1 MKHMNLSAT
10 KIKPPL
16 LKKYDL
22 RYIEDSTNGIT
33 RMKKG
38 RGFSFIYPDGN
49 IVKTEADKNRLKSL
63 VVPASYEKVW
73 YCPFDNGHLQAT
85 GYDSKSKKQYFYHPD
100 WERLRESTKFSSL
113 LEFSQSLPSFR
124 RRLASN
130 LKETDLN
137 KETLVCAMAR
147 VLDRTGM
154 RIGSDSAT
162 DLNNTHGL
170 TTLEKKHLETQD
182 NELIFSYLGKGSH
195 DIERHFN
202 DKKVMEVIDQCVEIP
217 GQRLFEYKDKKGKKR
232 NIDSSDLN
240 NYIKKYMGIEFTAKD
255 FRTWRFSC
263 YFIKEALRQKEK
275 DKTTLSKILKN
286 ISEETG
292 NTPAVLK
299 SSYVHPGLLKIV
311 KEGDWSYLKNP
322 KDQIMGLRQNENIFI
337 HYLQTDHALDAL

>member
-1 MKHMNLSAT
+1 MNLPAT

-22 RYIEDSTNGIT
+22 CYIEDDSSGIT
-33 RMKKG
+33 RVKRG

-49 IVKTEADKNRLKSL
+49 IIKDKNDKNRLEAL
-63 VVPASYEKVW
+63 AVPPSYDKVW
-73 YCPFDNGHLQAT
+73 YCPYDNGHLQAT

-113 LEFSQSLPSFR
+113 LEFGQALPAFR

-130 LKETDLN
+130 LKDTDLN

-154 RIGSDSAT
+154 RIGSDIAT
-162 DLNNTHGL
+162 ERNQTHGL
-170 TTLEKKHLETQD
+170 TTLEKEHLETND
-182 NELIFSYLGKGSH
+182 NGVVFSYQGKGNH

-202 DKKVMEVIDQCVEIP
+202 DKKVMDVIDQCVEIP
-217 GQRLFEYKDKKGKKR
+217 GQRLFKYKDKNGKKR

-240 NYIKKYMGIEFTAKD
+240 TYIKKFMGLEFTAKD

-263 YFIKEALRQKEK
+263 YFITEALRQKQK
-275 DKTTLSKILKN
+275 GKVTLTTILQN
-286 ISEETG
+286 ISDETG

-311 KEGDWSYLKNP
+311 KDGDWSYLENP
-322 KDQIMGLRQNENIFI
+322 KDQITGLLQNENIFI
-337 HYLQTDHALDAL
+337 NYLQTDHAQSALLN